1 MWPSIHRALST
12 LNDRFTTQLV
22 RDDDAL
28 LVQFRMLNDAE
39 EKSECLLF
47 DRVAGRLPPKLAAL
61 VRRHEADELR
71 HVSLTR
77 QALAILGDRP
87 EVVDRRA
94 DLVAVMDAELGNL
107 LSAEHPTD
115 ADLARAY
122 LFLHALERRMCAQ
135 LGQMVR
141 SLRETRPELAAIAG
155 SIRADE
161 LRHVTWCEV
170 IAFELGGRDPVTHT
184 KVKAEMIR
192 LEARVFARV
201 THHNLNALLD
211 VGLAEMTRPERAFWR
226 AISWALLVVPG
237 VPIRDDA
244 GELAARGWAPAVA

>member
-94 DLVAVMDAELGNL
+94 DLVAVMEIG
-107 LSAEHPTD
+107 
-115 ADLARAY
+115 RA
-122 LFLHALERRMCAQ
+122 
-135 LGQMVR
+135 
-141 SLRETRPELAAIAG
+141 
-155 SIRADE
+155 
-161 LRHVTWCEV
+161 HV
-170 IAFELGGRDPVTHT
+170 
-184 KVKAEMIR
+184 
-192 LEARVFARV
+192 
-201 THHNLNALLD
+201 
-211 VGLAEMTRPERAFWR
+211 
-226 AISWALLVVPG
+226 
-237 VPIRDDA
+237 
-244 GELAARGWAPAVA
+244 